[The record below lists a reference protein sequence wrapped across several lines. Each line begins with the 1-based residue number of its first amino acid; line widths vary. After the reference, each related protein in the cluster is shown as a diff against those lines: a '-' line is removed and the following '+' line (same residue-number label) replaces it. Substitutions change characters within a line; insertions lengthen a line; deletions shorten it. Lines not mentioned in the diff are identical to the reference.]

1 MTLMRTVAG
10 ILTAL
15 VMLITSP
22 ALAGEPVVSEFVIE
36 GKYED
41 VRFDLEDAIVA
52 RGLTVDHVS
61 HISDMLKRTAAVV
74 EGARPIYKRGEHFQF
89 CSAVLSRHSMQ
100 ADPANI
106 AFCPY
111 MVYVYE
117 SIAQPGKI
125 HLGFR
130 RLTARGNEQSRKALM
145 AVNNLLLG
153 IITEASGN

>member
-1 MTLMRTVAG
+1 MTLMKTVAG
-10 ILTAL
+10 IFTAL
-15 VMLITSP
+15 AMLIASP
-22 ALAGEPVVSEFVIE
+22 VLAGEPVVSEFVIE
-36 GKYED
+36 GEYED
-41 VRFDLEDAIVA
+41 VRFDLNDAIIA
-52 RGLTVDHVS
+52 RGLAVDHIS
-61 HISDMLKRTAAVV
+61 HVSDMLKRTAGVV

-111 MVYVYE
+111 MVYLYE
-117 SIAQPGKI
+117 SVAEPGKI

-145 AVNNLLLG
+145 AVNNLLQE

>member
-1 MTLMRTVAG
+1 MMLNKTFAG
-10 ILTAL
+10 ILAL
-15 VMLITSP
+15 LAMLITGP
-22 ALAGEPVVSEFVIE
+22 LLAADPVVSEYVVE
-36 GKYED
+36 GEYDD
-41 VRFDLEDAIVA
+41 VRFDLSDAIIA

-61 HISDMLKRTAAVV
+61 HISDMLKRTAGVV

-111 MVYVYE
+111 MVYIYE
-117 SIAQPGKI
+117 SVDKPGII

-145 AVNNLLLG
+145 AVNDLLQG